1 MDSTILSL
9 LSAFLLSILGLF
21 AFIWSLRKGLL
32 IENPAGASVIFAR
45 VEIGRID
52 APSLDAIT
60 EHAMQAAAQTDRA
73 LKSTERAEINDR
85 IDADRSSAFPVFM
98 FIAFACFW
106 LLVGSAAGGMPPSSC
121 MSLTGW
127 CSLMAHLWASSS
139 GYSVRSGF

>member
-32 IENPAGASVIFAR
+32 IENPAGALVAT
-45 VEIGRID
+45 
-52 APSLDAIT
+52 A

-73 LKSTERAEINDR
+73 LESTERAEINDR

-98 FIAFACFW
+98 FIVFACFW
-106 LLVGSAAGGMPPSSC
+106 LLVGSAAGGI
-121 MSLTGW
+121 
-127 CSLMAHLWASSS
+127 ASIKLHEPDWLVQQAWFTF
-139 GYSVRSGF
+139 GRHHQVIPCGLAFNPA